1 MRQLIDWSTH
11 AHVLDGDVGVVA
23 FFLVFAHDSAYD
35 GTNYA
40 WFVDR
45 YPDGF
50 LYLDRI
56 VVAESHRRRGIGAAD
71 LLPQIETQATPGRL
85 TCEIVCEPPNTASL
99 AFHQSRGFV
108 EVGTLRSRTGRCARC
123 WSRNCPDDRTVARRG
138 KAPAKAAA
146 GDSAKSAAGD
156 SAKSAAEDRQVGRGR
171 FGQVG
176 RGR

>member
-1 MRQLIDWSTH
+1 MKLRPIRKADVPAVLELNQLSVDATSPLDAARLRQLIDWSTH

-35 GTNYA
+35 GTNFA

-56 VVAESHRRRGIGAAD
+56 IVAESHRRRGIGGLIYSAV
-71 LLPQIETQATPGRL
+71 ETQATPGRL
-85 TCEIVCEPPNTASL
+85 TCEVVCEPPNTASL

-108 EVGTLRSRTGRCARC
+108 EVGTLSQP
-123 WSRNCPDDRTVARRG
+123 NG
-138 KAPAKAAA
+138 KVCSMLVKELP
-146 GDSAKSAAGD
+146 G
-156 SAKSAAEDRQVGRGR
+156 
-171 FGQVG
+171 
-176 RGR
+176 